1 MAKRIIDLVNEKKYD
16 ELKTVLEAKV
26 ASKLV
31 DKINEKKDKFISD
44 IRSKKRG

>member
-1 MAKRIIDLVNEKKYD
+1 MSKRIIDLVSEKKYD
-16 ELKTVLEAKV
+16 ELKTVLESKV

-31 DKINEKKDKFISD
+31 DKINEKKDQFISD